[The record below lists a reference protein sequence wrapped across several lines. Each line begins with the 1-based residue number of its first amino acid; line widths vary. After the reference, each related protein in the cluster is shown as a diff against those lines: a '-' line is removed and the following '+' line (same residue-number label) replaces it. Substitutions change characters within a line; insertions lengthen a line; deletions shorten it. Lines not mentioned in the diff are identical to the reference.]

1 MNGAVRWSEEFAALP
16 ATAIGGKAKGLGT
29 LIAAGL
35 PVPEAFCVTVEAH
48 RAALAGAGQDVDGEI
63 RRALAVLRE
72 RGADSFAVRSSYLS
86 EDTAEALSP
95 GVYLSEVGLGEDEE
109 VLAAVRRVWR
119 SAGSAAAVD
128 YRRTMGLAGG
138 ADAMAVIVQRAV
150 PARAGGVV
158 YTLPP
163 GGDPATVLVEY
174 AAGAPGNVIDNLAPP
189 LRSVLGKREQSVPE
203 VGDGPVSGAQLRTL
217 AGWAARLE
225 RELDGPLDLEWLL
238 DGAGE
243 LQLLQARRLPY
254 PVVAAEPPY
263 VAPAAGTAL
272 RSDKLAPFRLRGRV
286 ELNTIEAD
294 LVLPSAF
301 AAYRDSGAVP
311 EECREVF
318 ARYAAR
324 GPVSVRSVYWS
335 ALGSGDMLPQSALL
349 TSVADCV
356 AHLERYWRY
365 VLEHGKADYSAEV
378 ALLVA
383 NWTDLR
389 ASVIAT
395 AGAGGPVE
403 IGALFGQ
410 LEGLET
416 CAHDRYTVALP
427 ELRTERADVPHKPL
441 AVTVPRRPPQPLPEE
456 LRDRRVLDEEEVRE
470 AAAMTARLAERLGPV
485 RVELLVLNGASAAAE
500 RVVAWQVTELRETA
514 GLRYFHLRG
523 AGAGGGTGG
532 AGREA
537 VASGRLTVL
546 GAPEDVGALDGG
558 GRRVVA
564 VDFERFDLRDP
575 QLATAIA
582 RALRA
587 AGHPVLLKGSI
598 LSHFAALLREY
609 GVAVYPV
616 NSVPAGLG
624 DGDRVDV
631 LPD

>member
-35 PVPEAFCVTVEAH
+35 PVPAAFCVTVEAH
-48 RAALAGAGQDVDGEI
+48 RAALAGAEADVDAEI
-63 RRALAVLRE
+63 RQALAVLRE

-128 YRRTMGLAGG
+128 YRRTMGLAGD

-189 LRSVLGKREQSVPE
+189 LRSVLGKRDRSVPE
-203 VGDGPVSGAQLRTL
+203 VEDGPVSGAQLRTL

-311 EECREVF
+311 QECRAVF

-349 TSVADCV
+349 TSVEECV
-356 AHLERYWRY
+356 AHLEHYWRY
-365 VLEHGKADYSAEV
+365 VLEHGRADYSAEV

-395 AGAGGPVE
+395 AAGDGGPVE

-427 ELRTERADVPHKPL
+427 ELRTERADVPHKAL
-441 AVTVPRRPPQPLPEE
+441 AVTVPRRPPRPLPEE
-456 LRDRRVLDEEEVRE
+456 LRDRRVLDEAEVRE
-470 AAAMTARLAERLGPV
+470 VAAMTARLAERLGPV

-523 AGAGGGTGG
+523 AGTGGGTP
-532 AGREA
+532 

-546 GAPEDVGALDGG
+546 GAPEDLGALDGG

-564 VDFERFDLRDP
+564 VDFEGFDLRDP
-575 QLATAIA
+575 ELATSIA
-582 RALRA
+582 GALRA
-587 AGHPVLLKGSI
+587 AGHPVLLKGSV
-598 LSHFAALLREY
+598 LSHFAALLREF

-616 NSVPAGLG
+616 NAVPAGLG